1 LYDELIKNYNQA
13 NVDDIS
19 PMAQLHNDAVYTL
32 SGIHMLETVAKPMLQ
47 MLETQRESSTKRI
60 QILQTKLDQ
69 LNLGQNDEYFCDG
82 DYKNNDQDN
91 LPKNSAYLNDE
102 DLSTS
107 LADPVI
113 SSGTI
118 QKKSSMVSS
127 PV

>member
-1 LYDELIKNYNQA
+1 
-13 NVDDIS
+13 
-19 PMAQLHNDAVYTL
+19 
-32 SGIHMLETVAKPMLQ
+32 MLETVAKPMLQ

-60 QILQTKLDQ
+60 QSLQTKLDQ
-69 LNLGQNDEYFCDG
+69 LTLDYKDEYLCDG

-91 LPKNSAYLNDE
+91 SPNTNAYSNDE

-107 LADPVI
+107 LSTPIIPSD
-113 SSGTI
+113 TI